1 MFAYRYS
8 LRVPVERG
16 FDLFVDVVAHSLE
29 PWLFETPLRP
39 IACTSSPTRR
49 VET

>member
-1 MFAYRYS
+1 
-8 LRVPVERG
+8 
-16 FDLFVDVVAHSLE
+16 LE